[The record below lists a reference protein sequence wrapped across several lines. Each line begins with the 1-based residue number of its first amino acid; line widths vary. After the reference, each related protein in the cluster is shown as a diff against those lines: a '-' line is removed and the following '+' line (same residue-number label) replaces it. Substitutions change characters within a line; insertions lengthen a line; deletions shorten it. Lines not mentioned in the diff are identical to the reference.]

1 MPDTGNLTLSSGQE
15 VILQA
20 GEANYLYCYD
30 QDGLVEIQLRKDR
43 VVVES
48 HLVERLTLLPGKL
61 FDEFA
66 IVNKSGSSNTVRFFF
81 GRGQYLPNADRSVV
95 IIDDSTPPVVDLA
108 PGASIELT
116 GSSITVESNIAN
128 TIEGLA
134 DVSVGS
140 AATLLAAANADR
152 LELTIALKE
161 SAANGIRVGHS
172 GVTATKGV
180 YIGPGSSYTVQNQAA
195 IYAIR
200 DGGTSVTATL
210 IESERV

>member
-1 MPDTGNLTLSSGQE
+1 MPDTGNLTLTSGQE
-15 VILQA
+15 MILQA

-43 VVVES
+43 QVMETHS
-48 HLVERLTLLPGKL
+48 VERLTLLPGKQ

-66 IVNKSGSSNTVRFFF
+66 VINKSGASNVVRFFF
-81 GRGQYLPNADRSVV
+81 GRGQYLPNADRSIV

-128 TIEGLA
+128 VIEALA

-152 LELTIALKE
+152 LELTISLKE
-161 SAANGIRVGHS
+161 SETNGIRVGHS
-172 GVTATKGV
+172 TVTATKGV
-180 YIGPGSSYTVQNQAA
+180 YVGPGSSYTVQNQAA

-200 DGGTSVTATL
+200 DGAANVTATL